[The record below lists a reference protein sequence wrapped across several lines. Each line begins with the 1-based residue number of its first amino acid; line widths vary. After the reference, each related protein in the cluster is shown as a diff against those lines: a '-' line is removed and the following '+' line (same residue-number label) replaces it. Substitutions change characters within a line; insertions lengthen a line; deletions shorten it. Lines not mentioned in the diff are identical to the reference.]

1 MDNGYYNVYAMDI
14 TNYFCISEGDELD
27 GRALSSTTLKT
38 SQACILGVAR

>member
-1 MDNGYYNVYAMDI
+1 MDNGYYNGYAMDI

-27 GRALSSTTLKT
+27 GRALRSTTLEA